1 MPEIKRGKRNFLL
14 SSLQQEQGAEND
26 CWTPLNQEHQTFL
39 GLFDAVGIAAPPWSW
54 MNSVFPELCLCRH
67 RPGVVIGSVARDA
80 PCSAFQAALGTE
92 EAVGCE
98 MGSACPG
105 TAAPSDPC
113 QGWQRRTQTSSM
125 CLKTQAPLCSLVE
138 VSVFGGS
145 QWTEA
150 VLGAVLEPGEAGQGY
165 PGSAGQ
171 GHLHCPS
178 LLQPQMP
185 QRREMLVLREP
196 PLTLT
201 LFPFHLCLSPVWFV
215 PFGGACPRFTIHR
228 CHKVSHGRCPRDRGW
243 EGTTCTTAQLQQGG
257 EDARVASDR
266 CFGKQFRC
274 WGLNRPS
281 IICSTF

>member
-1 MPEIKRGKRNFLL
+1 
-14 SSLQQEQGAEND
+14 
-26 CWTPLNQEHQTFL
+26 
-39 GLFDAVGIAAPPWSW
+39 

-67 RPGVVIGSVARDA
+67 RPGVVIGSVASDA

-113 QGWQRRTQTSSM
+113 QAWQRRTQTSSM

-138 VSVFGGS
+138 VSVFGGAS
-145 QWTEA
+145 GQEQCWELCWSLVRQGRA
-150 VLGAVLEPGEAGQGY
+150 PQGVLARDTFTVPAC
-165 PGSAGQ
+165 SS
-171 GHLHCPS
+171 PS
-178 LLQPQMP
+178 VSLAS
-185 QRREMLVLREP
+185 RREMLVLRATP
-196 PLTLT
+196 HTDVVPL
-201 LFPFHLCLSPVWFV
+201 PSVPVSSVVCSIWRCLSSFHNPQM
-215 PFGGACPRFTIHR
+215 P
-228 CHKVSHGRCPRDRGW
+228 KVSHGRCPRDRGW

-257 EDARVASDR
+257 EDARVPSDR
-266 CFGKQFRC
+266 CFGKQFHC